1 MRDSANRIAL
11 HDRTFYRIRVLSVTF
26 RLMHPII
33 RRILGSQETGL
44 VIVVVLVTVALTALA
59 GSHLD
64 RNAGVVVNNFW
75 NANTL
80 IQTATD
86 ASFFAMMAIGATM
99 VIISGGIDLS
109 VGSIYALAGVT
120 MAMALRAMGPMGD
133 GATAWVAL
141 LICAGIGLACGLVNG
156 LLVVGLKVH
165 PFIITLGTMWVLRG
179 VAFVATKAESIL
191 VPQSLTHVA
200 KASLGMR
207 GGLYP
212 VPMLAMLLLTVIG
225 AIYLTR
231 TVMGRHIFAF
241 GGNVEASR
249 FAGLSLSRIQVGV
262 FAVSGLTAGLAAYLG
277 ASFYG
282 SASSGDAQGY
292 ELYVIASA
300 VVGGAS
306 LMGGKGSAVG
316 AMLGA
321 LLIVLIRQSIRTLH
335 FDQNYE
341 WIVIGCAIIIAV
353 VIDQWS
359 TRVTARRLNRAAEA
373 VRVAA

>member
-1 MRDSANRIAL
+1 
-11 HDRTFYRIRVLSVTF
+11 
-26 RLMHPII
+26 MHPIV

-44 VIVVVLVTVALTALA
+44 VIVVALLTVALTLLA

-64 RNAGVVVNNFW
+64 RSTGVVVNNFW

-86 ASFFAMMAIGATM
+86 ASFFAIMAIGATM

-120 MAMALRAMGPMGD
+120 MAMTLRALGPMGD
-133 GATAWVAL
+133 GATAWIAL
-141 LICAGIGLACGLVNG
+141 LVCAGIGLLCGLLNG
-156 LLVVGLKVH
+156 ALVVILRVH

-179 VAFVATKAESIL
+179 IAFVTTKAESIL
-191 VPQSLTHVA
+191 VPPSLTQVA
-200 KASLGMR
+200 KASLGLS

-212 VPMLAMLLLTVIG
+212 VPMLAMIVLTVVG

-249 FAGLSLSRIQVGV
+249 FAGLSLARIQIGV
-262 FAVSGLTAGLAAYLG
+262 FVVSGLTAGIAAYLG

-306 LMGGKGSAVG
+306 LIGGKGSAVG

-341 WIVIGCAIIIAV
+341 WIVIGCAIIVAV

-359 TRVTARRLNRAAEA
+359 TRVTARRLGRAAEGA
-373 VRVAA
+373 RVRA

>member
-1 MRDSANRIAL
+1 
-11 HDRTFYRIRVLSVTF
+11 
-26 RLMHPII
+26 MHFV
-33 RRILGSQETGL
+33 RRIFASQESGL
-44 VIVVVLVTVALTALA
+44 VIVVALLTITLIALA
-59 GSHLD
+59 GSHVD
-64 RNAGVVVNNFW
+64 NRSGEMVNNFW
-75 NANTL
+75 NANT
-80 IQTATD
+80 IVQTLTD
-86 ASFFAMMAIGATM
+86 ASFFAIMAIGATM

-109 VGSIYALAGVT
+109 VGSIYALSGVT
-120 MAMALRAMGPMGD
+120 MALVLRAAGTMGGTQ
-133 GATAWVAL
+133 TALVGIVVCVGVGL
-141 LICAGIGLACGLVNG
+141 LCGLLNG
-156 LLVVGLKVH
+156 VLVVGLRVH
-165 PFIITLGTMWVLRG
+165 PFIVTLGTMWVLRG
-179 VAFVATKAESIL
+179 IAFVASKAESIL
-191 VPQSLTHVA
+191 VPQALTNVT
-200 KASLGMR
+200 KAQLGLG

-212 VPMLAMLLLTVIG
+212 VPMLAMILLTVLG

-241 GGNVEASR
+241 GGNLEASR
-249 FAGLSLSRIQVGV
+249 FAGLSLSRIQIGV
-262 FAVSGLTAGLAAYLG
+262 FAVSGLTAGIAAFLG

-306 LMGGKGSAVG
+306 LIGGKGSAVG

-359 TRVTARRLNRAAEA
+359 TRMNARRLSRAAEA
-373 VRVAA
+373 ARAA

>member
-1 MRDSANRIAL
+1 MRAFVHKI
-11 HDRTFYRIRVLSVTF
+11 V
-26 RLMHPII
+26 
-33 RRILGSQETGL
+33 GSQESGL
-44 VIVVVLVTVALTALA
+44 LLVVVLVTLTLALLA
-59 GSHLD
+59 GSHPD
-64 RNAGVVVNNFW
+64 RVTGATVNNFW

-80 IQTATD
+80 VQTATD
-86 ASFFAMMAIGATM
+86 ASFFAIMAIGATM

-109 VGSIYALAGVT
+109 VGSIYALAGVS
-120 MAMALRAMGPMGD
+120 MALVLRAMGPMGNV
-133 GATAWVAL
+133 ATVLTGLAVCL
-141 LICAGIGLACGLVNG
+141 GIGLLCGLLNG
-156 LLVVGLKVH
+156 ALVVGLRVH

-179 VAFVATKAESIL
+179 IAFVATKAESII
-191 VPQSLTHVA
+191 VPQAVTSVV
-200 KASLGMR
+200 KAPLGLSST
-207 GGLYP
+207 LYP
-212 VPMLAMLLLTVIG
+212 VPMLTMIVMMVLGT
-225 AIYLTR
+225 IYLQR

-241 GGNVEASR
+241 GGNAEASR
-249 FAGLSLSRIQVGV
+249 FAGLSLSRIQIGV
-262 FAVSGLTAGLAAYLG
+262 FAVSGLTAGLAAFLG

-306 LMGGKGSAVG
+306 LIGGKGSALG

-353 VIDQWS
+353 VVDQWS
-359 TRVTARRLNRAAEA
+359 TRAGARRLSIAREQVRTAA
-373 VRVAA
+373 